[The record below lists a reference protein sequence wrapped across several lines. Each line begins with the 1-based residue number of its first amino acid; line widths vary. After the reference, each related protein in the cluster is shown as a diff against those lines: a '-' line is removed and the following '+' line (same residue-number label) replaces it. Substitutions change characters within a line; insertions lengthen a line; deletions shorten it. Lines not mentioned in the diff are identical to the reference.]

1 MHTPLSSPTEGKPS
15 SLVADGHVHLYGCYD
30 FSRLLSLASSSLGTL
45 ARPGEAL
52 GIFLTERAECDFF
65 RAACCRHAE
74 FVPLE
79 RQGEEIVAGRIG
91 ELFVFAGRQI
101 ATSERLEVLALCSND
116 SFADGLTFEESLA
129 QVRAS
134 GALPVLPWS
143 PGKWTGKRG
152 RIIERVLADAK
163 PGELLL
169 ADSSLRPRGIP
180 EPVVFQNARSRGFG
194 IIAGTDP
201 LPFPGQESEVGTFGF
216 RLPHFD
222 IGSPLRS
229 VRDALLK
236 PHPEI
241 ETVGK
246 RSSLPAVIK
255 RLWKNKCRAE
265 S

>member
-1 MHTPLSSPTEGKPS
+1 MHTPLSNPTEGKPL

-30 FSRLLSLASSSLGTL
+30 LSRFFSRALSSLGTL
-45 ARPGEAL
+45 APPGDAL
-52 GIFLTERAECDFF
+52 GIFLTERAGCDFF
-65 RAACCRHAE
+65 RNTCCQHAE

-79 RQGEEIVAGRIG
+79 QRGEHIVAGRIG
-91 ELFVFAGRQI
+91 ELFMFAGRQI
-101 ATSERLEVLALCSND
+101 ATLERLEVLALCSNE
-116 SFADGLTFEESLA
+116 SFTDGLTFEESLA

-143 PGKWTGKRG
+143 PGKWIGKRG
-152 RIIERVLADAK
+152 RIIETALADAK

-169 ADSSLRPRGIP
+169 ADSSLRPRGFP
-180 EPVVFQNARSRGFG
+180 EPAAFRHARSRGFG

-201 LPFPGQESEVGTFGF
+201 LPYSGQESEVGTFGF
-216 RLPHFD
+216 RMPHFD
-222 IGSPLRS
+222 AGSPLQS

-236 PHPEI
+236 PHSTI
-241 ETVGK
+241 ELVGK